1 MRADVLAVLKQYKHE
16 IVEFDELDE
25 NEFGF
30 YINDW
35 WHYLDDIAIN
45 AHDYEETGKVTVNL
59 YDWFEDVGTV
69 DMQDSYVFTL
79 EEFADL

>member
-16 IVEFDELDE
+16 IVEYFEDEA
-25 NEFGF
+25 

-45 AHDYEETGKVTVNL
+45 AHDYEETGKIHVNL

-69 DMQDSYVFTL
+69 DMQDTYVFTL

>member
-16 IVEFDELDE
+16 IVEYEE
-25 NEFGF
+25 EV

-35 WHYLDDIAIN
+35 WHYLEDIAIN
-45 AHDYEETGKVTVNL
+45 AHDYQETGKIHVNL

-69 DMQDSYVFTL
+69 DMIDTYVFTL

>member
-16 IVEFDELDE
+16 IVEFFEDEA
-25 NEFGF
+25 

-45 AHDYEETGKVTVNL
+45 AHDYEETGKIHVNL

-69 DMQDSYVFTL
+69 DMQDTYVFTL

>member
-16 IVEFDELDE
+16 IVEYNQEV
-25 NEFGF
+25 
-30 YINDW
+30 YIHDW
-35 WHYLDDIAIN
+35 WHYLEDIAIN

-69 DMQDSYVFTL
+69 DMIDTYVFTL
-79 EEFADL
+79 EELADL

>member
-1 MRADVLAVLKQYKHE
+1 MREDVRAILRQYKHE
-16 IVEFDELDE
+16 IVDYYE
-25 NEFGF
+25 GKA

-45 AHDYEETGKVTVNL
+45 AHDYEETGNVHINL

-69 DMQDSYVFTL
+69 DMQESYCFNL
-79 EEFADL
+79 KEFNQL

>member
-16 IVEFDELDE
+16 IVEYDQEV
-25 NEFGF
+25 

-45 AHDYEETGKVTVNL
+45 AHDYEETGKIHVNL